1 MKKVRK
7 TMSYPDKPQSIS
19 ARSLEGTEI
28 VVEEHSKPSH
38 QVVVHCFVLCAKPC
52 LQDPKWHWGKKM

>member
-1 MKKVRK
+1 
-7 TMSYPDKPQSIS
+7 MSYPDKPQSIS

-28 VVEEHSKPSH
+28 VVEAHSKPSH